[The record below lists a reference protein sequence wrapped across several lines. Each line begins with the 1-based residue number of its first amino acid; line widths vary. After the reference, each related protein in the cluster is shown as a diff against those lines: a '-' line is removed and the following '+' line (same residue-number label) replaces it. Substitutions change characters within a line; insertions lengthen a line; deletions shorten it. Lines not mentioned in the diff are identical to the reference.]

1 MLALKKLSLFC
12 GAAFL
17 VLQLGGCASAIFPDI
32 DEEEDDVVVGEG
44 GRLVRESNSLKAD
57 EENASYEGEDDGE
70 NDADEAQ
77 SEEEAQPAGD
87 EESDKDVSD
96 LLSES
101 DEAEKAAAAETI
113 PVMSEDLKSDKP
125 AQPAVQTIE
134 NLTEASAGPS
144 ISYRLDTILF
154 ANGSAAVD
162 SSYNETIKRAVK
174 AAKANDAK
182 IIVYG
187 YASSRTRNT
196 DPVSHKMANFK
207 VSLER
212 AQNVAAA
219 LRRAGMPADR
229 ISIEALSDSAPLY
242 QEVMPEGERLN
253 RRAEIYIS
261 Y

>member
-32 DEEEDDVVVGEG
+32 DEEEDDIVVGEG
-44 GRLVRESNSLKAD
+44 GRIVRESNSLKAD
-57 EENASYEGEDDGE
+57 EKNASYEGEDDE
-70 NDADEAQ
+70 ETAADVAQ
-77 SEEEAQPAGD
+77 SEETAQSADD
-87 EESDKDVSD
+87 EESSKDVGD

-101 DEAEKAAAAETI
+101 DEAEKAAETI

-125 AQPAVQTIE
+125 AQSTAQTIE
-134 NLTEASAGPS
+134 NLTDASAGPS

-162 SSYNETIKRAVK
+162 PSYNATIKRAVK
-174 AAKANDAK
+174 AAKASDAR